1 VYAEG
6 PAVPGPERIEWRR
19 SFPSRS
25 LAGLGWYVVFAV
37 VVIAAILLLFGDEP
51 DRLDSGQPNRLA
63 NLPMWTE
70 AIAVV
75 GAVPFV
81 LAVIRRPRVAANH
94 FALTIRPG
102 WIRTLV
108 LPWVHVAEVAVT
120 EVEGERYLLV
130 RCRPDLDRMGDTPH
144 WVDQTVLRVL
154 AREDSRKARHF
165 DLAVRMR
172 DFTPGVEGQLAAL
185 AAFAPDHVLIAAPY

>member
-1 VYAEG
+1 
-6 PAVPGPERIEWRR
+6 
-19 SFPSRS
+19 
-25 LAGLGWYVVFAV
+25 LTGLGWYVVFAV
-37 VVIAAILLLFGDEP
+37 VVIAAILLLFGGEP
-51 DRLDSGQPNRLA
+51 ERLDSGQPNRLA

-70 AIAVV
+70 LIAAV

-81 LAVIRRPRVAANH
+81 LAVVRRPRVAANH
-94 FALTIRPG
+94 FALTVRPG

-108 LPWVHVAEVAVT
+108 LPWVHVAEVAIT

-130 RCRPDLDRMGDTPH
+130 RCRPDPGRMGDTPH
-144 WVDQTVLRVL
+144 WVDQNVLRAL
-154 AREDSRKARHF
+154 ARDDSRKARHF

-185 AAFAPDHVLIAAPY
+185 AAFAPDHVLIAAP